1 MYEDFIIEKEY
12 FIKVIKDLDSYIQL
26 NRDYL
31 SKLDSDIGDGDHGI
45 NMSIGFKAVMQ
56 NIETWAETMEISGIL
71 NKVGMTLLGKVG
83 GSAGPLYGS
92 FFMKMGAAVKG
103 KEKVN
108 FNEFYEM
115 FKSGIE
121 AIEAR
126 GKAVVGEKTMVDALR
141 PGLDALELGI
151 KEGKEPLD
159 AFSDFVKAAKNGAE
173 STIPLIATKG
183 RAMRLGER
191 AIGHLDPGAA
201 STSKMIEIFY
211 ENLK

>member
-1 MYEDFIIEKEY
+1 MYENFILEKEY
-12 FIKVIKDLDSYIQL
+12 FIRVIKALDSYVQI

-45 NMSIGFKAVMQ
+45 NMSIGFRAVML
-56 NIETWAETMEISGIL
+56 NIDEWEEKLDISGIL

-92 FFMKMGAAVKG
+92 LFIKMGSSVKG
-103 KEKVN
+103 KENIN
-108 FNEFYEM
+108 FNDFYEM
-115 FKSGIE
+115 FKLGIE

-126 GKAVVGEKTMVDALR
+126 GKAVVGEKTMVDSLR
-141 PGLDALELGI
+141 PGLNALEAGI
-151 KEGKEPLD
+151 AEEKEPLE
-159 AFSDFVKAAKNGAE
+159 AFADFVRAAKEGAE

-183 RAMRLGER
+183 RAMRLGKR